1 MSRFYYGVLKLSIV
15 EVDVKRPDFK
25 PQQTTGLGH
34 GTEEN
39 EKGQN
44 AVFVRAQL
52 VNAKRLSPNLRCH
65 QQLDIP
71 LDVDRHP
78 PETMSLSLAERL
90 GIPTNRAK
98 AGESRPVSG
107 SRKSPYDRPSPPR
120 DSEGQ
125 WKHDKFAEVNDIAG
139 GVLGARLFTGT
150 PRGGSSAAGKT
161 RVAVDSARLL
171 RALGEANASNGS
183 GSEAR
188 SPTTRSGSGLE
199 IRGASTGTTVE
210 VRELVLGTTS
220 ADVKEIFQQHGEIL
234 SHKEVKPLPP
244 GHTPDSVTVRLK
256 FATQKSA
263 EAVVEAYH
271 GQKADGRTLS
281 VKICDA
287 PLVQGTATLLSLGGK
302 IDKSVDILAQ
312 PETGS
317 KMYSDA
323 LVNDPGAIVLTQPS
337 APAGRDRGGRRG
349 RGRGARGRGMDTD

>member
-1 MSRFYYGVLKLSIV
+1 
-15 EVDVKRPDFK
+15 
-25 PQQTTGLGH
+25 
-34 GTEEN
+34 
-39 EKGQN
+39 
-44 AVFVRAQL
+44 
-52 VNAKRLSPNLRCH
+52 
-65 QQLDIP
+65 
-71 LDVDRHP
+71 
-78 PETMSLSLAERL
+78 MSLSLAERL
-90 GIPTNRAK
+90 GIPTNRARG
-98 AGESRPVSG
+98 GEPRQVSG

-120 DSEGQ
+120 DTGGQ

-150 PRGGSSAAGKT
+150 SRAGSSATGKT

-171 RALGEANASNGS
+171 RALGEANASNGN
-183 GSEAR
+183 EAR
-188 SPTTRSGSGLE
+188 PPATRSGSGLE

-263 EAVVEAYH
+263 EDVVKAYN
-271 GQKADGRTLS
+271 GQKADGRVLS

-323 LVNDPGAIVLTQPS
+323 LVNNPGAVVLTRPS
-337 APAGRDRGGRRG
+337 APGGRGRGGRRG
-349 RGRGARGRGMDTD
+349 RGRGGRGSGMDVD